1 MVDAH
6 RPGFAQRAP
15 RAPLTVTVQHQDE
28 AGGELLADVGENIS
42 TSGVFVRCDVT
53 YTVGTKVRLRFA
65 LSGGVVEA
73 RGRVVRVG
81 LGSSGHTGMGIM
93 FTSLDEAARAHVEQ
107 VVAAGVRR

>member
-1 MVDAH
+1 MVEGH
-6 RPGFAQRAP
+6 RPGFARRAP

-53 YTVGTKVRLRFA
+53 YTVGTKVRLRFP
-65 LSGGVVEA
+65 LPEGHIEA

-81 LGSSGHTGMGIM
+81 PGASGHTGMGII
-93 FTSLDEAARAHVEQ
+93 FVSLDGPARAQVERL
-107 VVAAGVRR
+107 VEGGVAS